1 MNLLF
6 LPEEIEEIKQVLAS
20 ILDLIDSNH
29 ILTSM
34 KDYDEFLEM
43 STTIS
48 KCLNIKNSST
58 TFLTMIKLAK
68 MNLDKL
74 KELAYNKKDIDN
86 IPLFSILGRSDI
98 NKEDAI
104 VIDKALNRMI
114 DKGEIKKFE
123 KEKGLGLLAKNYL
136 KESNHNKK
144 QPS

>member
-1 MNLLF
+1 
-6 LPEEIEEIKQVLAS
+6 
-20 ILDLIDSNH
+20 
-29 ILTSM
+29 
-34 KDYDEFLEM
+34 
-43 STTIS
+43 
-48 KCLNIKNSST
+48 
-58 TFLTMIKLAK
+58 MIKLAK